1 VKGVVP
7 VILGPTA
14 SGKSELGYRV
24 ALTLGG
30 EIVSA
35 DSRQIYRLMD
45 IGTAKPPREYRR
57 AIPHHLLDILDPDQ
71 PFNAFLYSQ
80 LARKAIDSTLQRGKV
95 PLVVGGCGF
104 YIRALIEGLVAD
116 LPASPPIRRRLIRIA
131 ERKGKEFLHKLLSR
145 VDPQGAEKISPRDLI
160 RTVRALEVWLVTH
173 HPLSQLQ
180 SQGAYSR
187 AEFIPLKIGLRV
199 EKKRLYRFIG
209 QRVEE
214 MIGMGLVEE
223 VRRLLDMGF
232 SPQLGPLRS
241 LGYKELISYLKG
253 EIILQEA
260 KELIKLR
267 TRRYAKRQLTWFR
280 GEKGV
285 NWLDVGD
292 GIGEAEGKVLALYR
306 EAIEIC

>member
-1 VKGVVP
+1 MKGVVP

-57 AIPHHLLDILDPDQ
+57 AIPHHLLDILDPDE

-80 LARKAIDSTLQRGKV
+80 LARKAIDSILQRGKV

-145 VDPQGAEKISPRDLI
+145 VDPQRAEKISPRDLI

-173 HPLSQLQ
+173 HPFSQLQ
-180 SQGAYSR
+180 SQGAYGR

-241 LGYKELISYLKG
+241 PGYKEIISYLKG